1 MFFLIAAVFA
11 FIFGVLQAFLL
22 KNTLFSFTEGNYQ
35 KAALCL
41 IIKLILYGAA
51 AIILV
56 FLFSD
61 YVIGC
66 VIGYAAGL
74 PAAVTVWFIINT
86 LRAKNEASG
95 DGKNEGSNNN

>member
-1 MFFLIAAVFA
+1 MAGAVIAFA
-11 FIFGVLQAFLL
+11 FGILQAFLL
-22 KNTLFSFTEGNYQ
+22 KGTLFSFTAGNYQ

-41 IIKLILYGAA
+41 IIKLIAYGAA
-51 AIILV
+51 ALILV

-61 YVIGC
+61 YVISC

-95 DGKNEGSNNN
+95 DGKNEDSNNN

>member
-1 MFFLIAAVFA
+1 MAGAVIAFA
-11 FIFGVLQAFLL
+11 FGILQAFLL
-22 KNTLFSFTEGNYQ
+22 KVTLFSFTAGNYQ

-41 IIKLILYGAA
+41 IIKLIGYGAA
-51 AIILV
+51 ALILV

-61 YVIGC
+61 YVISC

-86 LRAKNEASG
+86 LRPKNETSG
-95 DGKNEGSNNN
+95 DGRNEDNNNN

>member
-1 MFFLIAAVFA
+1 MFFLIAALFA

-22 KNTLFSFTEGNYQ
+22 KITLFSFTAGNYQ

-41 IIKLILYGAA
+41 LVKLIAYGAA
-51 AIILV
+51 ALLLV

-66 VIGYAAGL
+66 VVGYAAGL
-74 PAAVTVWFIINT
+74 PVTVTAWFIINT
-86 LRAKNEASG
+86 LRAKNAASG
-95 DGKNEGSNNN
+95 DGKNEDSNNN

>member
-1 MFFLIAAVFA
+1 MAGAVIAFA
-11 FIFGVLQAFLL
+11 FGILQAFLL
-22 KNTLFSFTEGNYQ
+22 KGTLFSFTAGNYQ

-41 IIKLILYGAA
+41 IIKLIAYGAVA
-51 AIILV
+51 LILV

-61 YVIGC
+61 YVISC

-95 DGKNEGSNNN
+95 DGRNEDSNNN

>member
-1 MFFLIAAVFA
+1 MFFLIATVFA
-11 FIFGVLQAFLL
+11 FIFGILQAFLL
-22 KNTLFSFTEGNYQ
+22 RNTLFSFTSGNYQ
-35 KAALCL
+35 KAAFFL
-41 IIKLILYGAA
+41 IVKFIAYGAA
-51 AIILV
+51 TLILV

-61 YVIGC
+61 YVISC